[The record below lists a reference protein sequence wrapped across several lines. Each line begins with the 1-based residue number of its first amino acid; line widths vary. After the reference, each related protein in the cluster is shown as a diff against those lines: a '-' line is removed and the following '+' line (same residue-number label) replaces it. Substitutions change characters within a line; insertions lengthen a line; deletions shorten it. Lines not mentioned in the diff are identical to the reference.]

1 MVWAYTWHATT
12 DPQEA
17 EMPAESDSSGQIITI
32 ERHIL
37 EEQSSFPE
45 ATGTLTN
52 LLYDIA
58 LAGKIIASKTSR
70 AGLTEILGRTGDTNI
85 QGEQVEKLDRFAD
98 ATFFRMNDHTGR
110 VALMASE
117 EHADIL
123 PVPDKYPPGKYV
135 LLYDPLDGSSNID
148 YNINLGTIFSI
159 YRKVSGGRGSLEDC
173 LQKGRQLVAAGYLL
187 YGTSTMLVY
196 SAGLGV
202 NGFTL
207 DPSVGEFLLSHPAIR
222 IPDTPQYYS
231 VNQGNEKFWSKGV
244 REYTAWL
251 QGMQHESH
259 SMSARYV
266 GSLVADFHRTLLA
279 GGVFYYPADRHD
291 PNKPHGKLRLLYEA
305 IPLAFLAEQA
315 GGKSSDGIQDILDI
329 QPQTL
334 HQRTSFFAGSRELV
348 EQAEAFIRMYD

>member
-1 MVWAYTWHATT
+1 MNGETNQ
-12 DPQEA
+12 P
-17 EMPAESDSSGQIITI
+17 GQIITI

-58 LAGKIIASKTSR
+58 LVGKIIASKTNR
-70 AGLTEILGRTGDTNI
+70 AGLAEILGRTGDTNI
-85 QGEQVEKLDRFAD
+85 QGEQVQKLDQFAD

-110 VALMASE
+110 VAVMASE
-117 EHADIL
+117 EHANII
-123 PVPDKYPPGKYV
+123 PIPEKYPAGKYV

-148 YNINLGTIFSI
+148 YNICLGTIFSI
-159 YRKVSGGRGSLEDC
+159 YRKITRGRGSLKDC

-207 DPSVGEFLLSHPAIR
+207 DPAVGEFLLSHSAIR
-222 IPDTPQYYS
+222 FPGSPQYYS
-231 VNQGNEKFWSKGV
+231 VNQGNQKYWSKGV
-244 REYTAWL
+244 HEYTAWL
-251 QGMQHESH
+251 QGMQSG
-259 SMSARYV
+259 SPSLSARYV

-279 GGVFYYPADRHD
+279 GGVFYYPADSHD
-291 PNKPHGKLRLLYEA
+291 PEKPRGKLRLLYEA

-315 GGKSSDGIQDILDI
+315 GGKGSDGTQDILDI
-329 QPQTL
+329 QPETL
-334 HQRTSFFAGSRELV
+334 HQRTPFFAGCRELV
-348 EQAEAFIRMYD
+348 EQAEAFIQKYD